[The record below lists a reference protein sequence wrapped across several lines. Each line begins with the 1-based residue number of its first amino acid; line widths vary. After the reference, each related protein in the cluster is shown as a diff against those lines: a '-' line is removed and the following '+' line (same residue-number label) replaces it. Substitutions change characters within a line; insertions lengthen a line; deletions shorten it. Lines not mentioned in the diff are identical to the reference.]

1 MPAPRPLL
9 TALVA
14 ALVVPTA
21 AQAAEPTGHA
31 GAERAAGHLSLRL
44 EPQLRISGKR
54 YAWAGRPIAVRGTV
68 TPAVAGQSVILRLY
82 RNGHKALVK
91 RVRVRAD
98 GTVRASFRSGA
109 GLVLIRGEHRRTSA
123 QDRFRARSRRLTV
136 LPNAAPAGARGPA
149 VRWLQGRLARL
160 HYAVP
165 RSGVMDGGTQRAVMA
180 YRKVLRLGRSFSAD
194 GTVFARLR
202 RGAGA
207 YRLRHPEAAGRHV
220 EADLSR
226 QVVVLAVGSRVHRI
240 YHTSSGA
247 PVTPT
252 IRGTFRFYRKQP
264 GTNQKGMVDSVFFI
278 RGYAI
283 HGYAS
288 VPPYNASHGCLRI
301 PIPNA
306 RYVMN
311 WLSLGDRIDVYA
323 S

>member
-1 MPAPRPLL
+1 MPARRPLL
-9 TALVA
+9 VALA
-14 ALVVPTA
+14 TTLLLPAA
-21 AQAAEPTGHA
+21 AQAAEPATEPTGDRA
-31 GAERAAGHLSLRL
+31 GGRLTLRL
-44 EPQLRISGKR
+44 EPQLRISGKP
-54 YAWAGRPIAVRGTV
+54 YAWAGRAIAVRGSV

-82 RNGHKALVK
+82 RDGHKALVK
-91 RVRVRAD
+91 RVRVGAD
-98 GTVRASFRSGA
+98 GALRTSFRSGP
-109 GLVLIRGEHRRTSA
+109 GRVLVRGEHRRTA
-123 QDRFRARSRRLTV
+123 HQDRFRARSRPLTV
-136 LPNAAPAGARGPA
+136 LPSAAPAGARGPA
-149 VRWLQGRLARL
+149 VRWLQGRLAAL

-180 YRKVLRLGRSFSAD
+180 YRKVLRLGRSYSAD

-202 RGAGA
+202 NGAGA

-226 QVVVLAVGSRVHRI
+226 QVLVLAVGARVHRI

-252 IRGTFRFYRKQP
+252 ILGTYHFYRKQP
-264 GTNQKGMVDSVFFI
+264 GTNEKGMVDSVYFI

-288 VPPYNASHGCLRI
+288 VPPWNASHGCLRI
-301 PIPNA
+301 PVPNA
-306 RYVMN
+306 RYVMG